1 MILYPRF
8 SSPITS
14 SLFFILLCFLSCF
27 SVFFLCSSF
36 ALISD
41 FCYGPRVFPIFLV
54 PIVVSLMI
62 SRRWNYFSLLFRSF
76 LLLLYCLLFPIFPI
90 FLNSAALGCL
100 VRFFCCLFPPV
111 PVLSFWF
118 HQLFPYLFTRV
129 AFSLLTLTRC
139 EGVI

>member
-41 FCYGPRVFPIFLV
+41 FCYGPRVFFHFPG
-54 PIVVSLMI
+54 SYCCI
-62 SRRWNYFSLLFRSF
+62 SNDFPPLELFFPALPFFSFAALLFIVSHF
-76 LLLLYCLLFPIFPI
+76 PYFLKFCGPGVFDPILLLLVSPCSCSVLLVSSII
-90 FLNSAALGCL
+90 S
-100 VRFFCCLFPPV
+100 LFV
-111 PVLSFWF
+111 YEGS
-118 HQLFPYLFTRV
+118 LFSSHSH
-129 AFSLLTLTRC
+129 SL
-139 EGVI
+139 